1 MYFYFVIEGLIVGA
15 IIRYTIPGTAVKHI
29 EVLPNNGTV
38 LNDAIPPDE
47 LWLWYFH
54 NGKNKTYN
62 YKFHGEVTDLKSS
75 EIDLKVS
82 LTTFALKFIS
92 YVYEF

>member
-1 MYFYFVIEGLIVGA
+1 MGA

-29 EVLPNNGTV
+29 EVVPTNGT
-38 LNDAIPPDE
+38 NMSDAIPPDE
-47 LWLWYFH
+47 LWLWYLH

-62 YKFHGEVTDLKSS
+62 YKFHGEVTDLKNS

-82 LTTFALKFIS
+82 STNIS
-92 YVYEF
+92 